1 VRKIIHCDCDCFY
14 AAIEMRDDPRLVGKP
29 LAVGG
34 RPERRGVVATCNY
47 EARKF
52 GIHSA
57 MPMAQAV
64 KRCPDLLI
72 VPPSMEKYRQV
83 ARQIFAI
90 YHSYTPLVEP
100 LSLDEAYLDVTDSPM
115 LAGSGTRIAED
126 IRRRQQPRHIMPIA
140 KPLQPSAKGRGG
152 AGEMR
157 FHILAMIGSEAFAHH
172 PKPRI
177 PGRCFH
183 GAQQFRIALVAH
195 QARYR
200 DDHAI
205 IFGRAQFG
213 AQSAARFGIGMEL
226 RWVSP
231 IQDGGGVWVNAKP
244 ARISGFF
251 FADGQINIRD
261 ASGSAFKL

>member
-1 VRKIIHCDCDCFY
+1 
-14 AAIEMRDDPRLVGKP
+14 MRDDPRLVGKP

-100 LSLDEAYLDVTDSPM
+100 LSLDLS
-115 LAGSGTRIAED
+115 LI
-126 IRRRQQPRHIMPIA
+126 HI
-140 KPLQPSAKGRGG
+140 
-152 AGEMR
+152 
-157 FHILAMIGSEAFAHH
+157 
-172 PKPRI
+172 
-177 PGRCFH
+177 
-183 GAQQFRIALVAH
+183 
-195 QARYR
+195 
-200 DDHAI
+200 
-205 IFGRAQFG
+205 
-213 AQSAARFGIGMEL
+213 
-226 RWVSP
+226 
-231 IQDGGGVWVNAKP
+231 
-244 ARISGFF
+244 
-251 FADGQINIRD
+251 
-261 ASGSAFKL
+261 

>member
-1 VRKIIHCDCDCFY
+1 
-14 AAIEMRDDPRLVGKP
+14 MRDDPRLVGKP

-72 VPPSMEKYRQV
+72 VPPSMEKYREV

-126 IRRRQQPRHIMPIA
+126 IRRRVREEIGITVSAGVAPNKFIA
-140 KPLQPSAKGRGG
+140 KIASDWNKPDGLFVVRPEQIG
-152 AGEMR
+152 AMLDA
-157 FHILAMIGSEAFAHH
+157 LAG
-172 PKPRI
+172 
-177 PGRCFH
+177 
-183 GAQQFRIALVAH
+183 
-195 QARYR
+195 
-200 DDHAI
+200 
-205 IFGRAQFG
+205 
-213 AQSAARFGIGMEL
+213 RFGSTEVKPIHARADAAAIRIVVRATRGARGKLVL
-226 RWVSP
+226 RPPLFLHAPGSDRFSTEADAINNGLASP
-231 IQDGGGVWVNAKP
+231 FGD
-244 ARISGFF
+244 
-251 FADGQINIRD
+251 
-261 ASGSAFKL
+261 